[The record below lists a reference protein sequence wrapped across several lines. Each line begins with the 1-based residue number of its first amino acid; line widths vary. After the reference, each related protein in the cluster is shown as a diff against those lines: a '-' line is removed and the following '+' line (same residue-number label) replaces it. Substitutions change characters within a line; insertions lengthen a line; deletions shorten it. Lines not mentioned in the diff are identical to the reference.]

1 MILILRPSFQRLQ
14 SCVQVGLHESVFWKL
29 TPVTIWSFTFL
40 LSRSSPRT
48 LCFVH
53 VLLMFGFVPCAIL
66 LFFPVTCSF
75 TCLLCLDFWIFIF
88 SHSPV
93 SFSCTFFFV
102 LLNFLHRT
110 CWPLSFSLRLGPTPV
125 YLLFTV
131 TTPLSSDN
139 IPQII

>member
-93 SFSCTFFFV
+93 SFSCTFFT
-102 LLNFLHRT
+102 FL
-110 CWPLSFSLRLGPTPV
+110 CVIKLPAP
-125 YLLFTV
+125 YLLTSSLLFAFG
-131 TTPLSSDN
+131 PYPCLSAIHRDN
-139 IPQII
+139 SSVLR